1 MRKSGRYTMQKL
13 FTLFILIFIS
23 ALSLMAQNSK
33 IKYPSVK
40 KAVQVD
46 DYSGTKIS
54 DPYRSLEV
62 TKSEETKKWITD
74 ENVVTE
80 NYLSKIPYRNA
91 IRKRLTELWNYEKYN
106 APVKAGNYY
115 IFSKNDGLQQQNILY
130 IQNGLD
136 GTPEILLDPNQL
148 SKDGSVSLGSWEASK
163 DNKFL
168 SYGISK
174 GGSDWRE
181 FYVMDIQSKQLTKDT
196 IKWAKFT
203 ATAWYKDG
211 FYYSA
216 YDKPDSGQELKSKNE
231 FQKLYY
237 HKLGTLQSQDKLIL
251 EDKQNSKRG
260 FSAQVTDDQ
269 RFLII
274 TAWEGSASYVRLWY
288 KDLSSDGEIIKLL
301 DKGDANYYLVDNI
314 DDKFIIT
321 TDFEAP
327 KTKVVLI
334 DPKNPSKENWK
345 TIIPESKN
353 VIQSVTLVGGKL
365 FVTYMRDAAN
375 SVSVYQSDGNF
386 LTDIQLPS
394 LGTVTGFFGLDTEKE
409 TFYTFTS
416 FTYPS
421 TIYRYDIENNKSFL
435 FKKPA
440 IKFDMDAYETKEI
453 FYESKDGT
461 KVPLFIIN
469 KKGIKLD
476 GNNPVLLT
484 GYGGFNISEQPSFSV
499 SRIPLLENGVV
510 YALAC
515 LRGGGEYGEEWH
527 KAGMLAKKQNVFDDF
542 IAAAEY
548 LIKNKYTNHNKLAIQ
563 GGSNGGLLIGAVM
576 NQRPELFKVAFPM
589 VGVMDML
596 RYQGFT
602 IGWAWIPEYGSSD
615 KPEQFKYLIKY
626 SPLHNIK
633 KGVSYPATMITT
645 ADHDD
650 RVVPG
655 HSFKY
660 AATLQEMNK
669 GNNPILIRIETQ
681 VGHGA
686 GTSTSKA
693 IELNTD
699 LWSFMF
705 YNMKITP
712 KY

>member
-1 MRKSGRYTMQKL
+1 MQKL

-23 ALSLMAQNSK
+23 ALSLQAQNSK
-33 IKYPSVK
+33 IKYPAAK
-40 KAVQVD
+40 KVNQID
-46 DYSGTKIS
+46 DYSGTKITDS
-54 DPYRSLEV
+54 YRLLES
-62 TKSEETKKWITD
+62 TKSPETKKWVD
-74 ENVVTE
+74 AENKVTE
-80 NYLSKIPYRNA
+80 DYLSKIPFRDA
-91 IRKRLTELWNYEKYN
+91 IRNRLTELWNYKKYT

-115 IFSKNDGLQQQNILY
+115 FYSKNDGLQQQNVIY

-136 GTPEILLDPNQL
+136 GNPELFLDPNKL
-148 SKDGSVSLGSWEASK
+148 STDGSVSLGEWEISK
-163 DNKFL
+163 DNKYF

-203 ATAWYKDG
+203 GTAWYKDG
-211 FYYSA
+211 FFYGAYS
-216 YDKPDSGQELKSKNE
+216 KPDSGQELKSKNV
-231 FQKLYY
+231 FQKLFY
-237 HKLGTLQSQDKLIL
+237 HKLGTSQSVDKLIV
-251 EDKQNSKRG
+251 EDKEHPKRG
-260 FSAQVTDDQ
+260 FSAQVTDDE
-269 RFLII
+269 RYLII
-274 TAWEGSASYVRLWY
+274 TVWEGSASHVRIWY
-288 KDLSSDGEIIKLL
+288 KDLSTDREIIKLF
-301 DKGDANYYLVDNI
+301 DKDDANYYLVDNI
-314 DDKFIIT
+314 DDKLIIS
-321 TDFEAP
+321 TDLETP
-327 KTKVVLI
+327 KNKVVLV
-334 DPKNPSKENWK
+334 DLKNPSKENWT
-345 TIIPESKN
+345 TIIPETKN
-353 VIQSVTLVGGKL
+353 VIQSVSLVGGEL
-365 FVTYMRDAAN
+365 FVIYMKDAAN
-375 SVSVYQSDGNF
+375 TVSVFLPDGKY
-386 LTDIQLPS
+386 LYDIQLPS
-394 LGTVTGFFGLDTEKE
+394 LGTVTGFSGKNSDKE

-416 FTYPS
+416 FTYPA
-421 TIYRYDIENNKSFL
+421 TIFRYDIENNKSFL
-435 FKKPA
+435 FKKPD

-461 KVPLFIIN
+461 KIPLFIIH
-469 KKGIKLD
+469 KKGLKLD
-476 GNNPVLLT
+476 GNNPALLT
-484 GYGGFNISEQPSFSV
+484 GYGGFNISEQPGFNIT
-499 SRIPLLENGVV
+499 RIPLLENGVV

-527 KAGMLAKKQNVFDDF
+527 KAGMLDKKQNVFDDF

-548 LIKNKYTNHNKLAIQ
+548 LIKNKYTNHDKLAIQ

-576 NQRPELFKVAFPM
+576 NQRPDLFKVAFPM

-602 IGWAWIPEYGSSD
+602 IGWAWVSEYGSSD
-615 KPEQFKYLIKY
+615 KGDQFKYLIKY

-660 AATLQEMNK
+660 AATLQEMNE

-699 LWSFMF
+699 LWSFLF
-705 YNMKITP
+705 YNMRLIP